1 MNSTFPYSKVI
12 LDNMPVGVI
21 LVDEN
26 HEVYFQNKYITNL
39 FTTDEEVKSIISEKI
54 IMCPFNFKECKT
66 RSEEVFC
73 HSCSLSHHLNAN
85 PDNLEVSK
93 FVISKEMKSDDKKY
107 FKITLQ
113 MAPLE
118 DNIYLFIMV
127 EDITSDEV
135 LKKELYISSITDRLT
150 GLYNRHYLD
159 TQMDSYV
166 KQSKLSPLSVILF
179 DIDFFKK
186 VNDTYG
192 HIVGDDLLI
201 ELSQLLKNCSRTS
214 DVLVRYGGEEII
226 SILPDTDEKTAITIA
241 ENIRYRIKDT
251 VFTSKNI
258 SITISG
264 GISTYRKGE
273 SATECIDR
281 ADKRLY
287 LAKQSGRDRIISQA
301 MLLVQ
306 DEIS

>member
-1 MNSTFPYSKVI
+1 MFPFSEVV
-12 LDNMPVGVI
+12 LDNMPIGVI
-21 LVDEN
+21 LVDDN

-39 FTTDEEVKSIISEKI
+39 FITNEEVKNIISEKI

-85 PDNLEVSK
+85 PDNLETSK
-93 FVISKEMKSDDKKY
+93 FVISREKIVEEKKESQY

-113 MAPLE
+113 MAPLNE
-118 DNIYLFIMV
+118 NIYLFIMV
-127 EDITSDEV
+127 EDITKDEV

-159 TQMDSYV
+159 TQMNSYV
-166 KQSKLSPLSVILF
+166 KQSKLSPLSVILL

-201 ELSQLLKNCSRTS
+201 ELSQLLKNCSRPS

-226 SILPDTDEKTAITIA
+226 FVLPDTGENEAISLAETI
-241 ENIRYRIKDT
+241 RSRIEDT
-251 VFTSKNI
+251 VFTSENI
-258 SITISG
+258 SITISA

-273 SATECIDR
+273 TSTACIDR

-287 LAKQSGRDRIISQA
+287 LAKQSGRNKVVSQA

-306 DEIS
+306 NEIS